1 MSYFMS
7 TLGHDY
13 LVMCM
18 LGRDT
23 APIAGKWYDGY
34 APSRTTTPAAGITHA
49 RQRTHTRTHISARTH
64 ARMLTHARACAQ
76 THTHVHTHTR
86 TRTRTQTPART
97 QASTHTH
104 TGPSWSR
111 ARPAHCCSWTA
122 LSGTAIPH
130 RHHHRWT
137 VRAPCSAYS
146 RPWHP
151 IIFSL
156 TPIISSLT
164 ACCIVGISR
173 GCRACCVAAVLCC
186 AVPSSRGRR
195 PACIATRLPC
205 PLHLKVRLSAVPAL
219 PATGSPSRN
228 RHARPGKPSH
238 IWSGLPVSG
247 HRHALPGPSHIW
259 HGLPASSRLL
269 HHP

>member
-1 MSYFMS
+1 MS

-137 VRAPCSAYS
+137 VRALCSAYS

-151 IIFSL
+151 II
-156 TPIISSLT
+156 SSLT
-164 ACCIVGISR
+164 ACMHVASLAF
-173 GCRACCVAAVLCC
+173 RAVA
-186 AVPSSRGRR
+186 GRVALLLFFVAPFLR
-195 PACIATRLPC
+195 PEVADL
-205 PLHLKVRLSAVPAL
+205 PAL
-219 PATGSPSRN
+219 PRASPVPSTLKFGSVPC
-228 RHARPGKPSH
+228 RPYLQPD
-238 IWSGLPVSG
+238 LPVGIVTPGRENRAISG
-247 HRHALPGPSHIW
+247 QDCP
-259 HGLPASSRLL
+259 
-269 HHP
+269 